1 MTSREDFGRLAYA
14 AYCDMVGRAGVW
26 ESLGP
31 RAQAGWIHVATTIR
45 DRLALGMSHGYRPDD
60 RPRAEESAMGLV
72 NKSNRYGGSE
82 DPTITGTD
90 DAELYAAEKARG
102 NEDVQWDGE
111 GPAPDAPN
119 AKPEPEIEETP
130 AESDD
135 GAENSEPERAARPSR
150 GARSKR

>member
-31 RAQAGWIHVATTIR
+31 LAQAGWIHVATTIR
-45 DRLALGMSHGYRPDD
+45 DRMMYGDGHGYRPDD
-60 RPRAEESAMGLV
+60 RPRAEESAVGLV

-102 NEDVQWDGE
+102 NTGIRWDGD
-111 GPAPDAPN
+111 GPAPVA
-119 AKPEPEIEETP
+119 EPEIEETP
-130 AESDD
+130 AQPAD
-135 GAENSEPERAARPSR
+135 ENSEPEPAARPSR
-150 GARSKR
+150 SARSKR